1 MIFLEKLDL
10 VLKVLD
16 DKIAEN
22 ITVIDLKNKSSI
34 AEYFVIAT
42 GSVINHNTSICDELI
57 SQLKENNM
65 DYINIEGYREGNW
78 ILCDLGDI
86 IVHIMTKDYRNYY
99 NLERLWS

>member
-1 MIFLEKLDL
+1 MNKINL
-10 VLKVLD
+10 VLKTLD
-16 DKIAEN
+16 DKIARD
-22 ITVIDLKNKSSI
+22 VVSIDLKKKSSI

-42 GSVINHNTSICDELI
+42 GSVINHNQAICDELI

-65 DYINIEGYREGNW
+65 DYINIEGYKEGNW